1 MAAKKKPKK
10 KISTKKVKQLI
21 LGIVGMPASGKT
33 VVSEYLAK
41 KPKATRIHLG
51 EFIWD
56 FLKRRGIKPTEET
69 GIMASLFIWAE
80 YGDIPVA
87 SWALKKVRV
96 ARGKKIIIIDAL
108 RTMEE
113 ARIFKSKF
121 GDNFYLIAVLAG
133 PTVRFGRE
141 KARARFGKLSKLDF
155 RMRDREELRVGVGDL
170 IANSDYYI
178 DANKGIADVKK
189 QTDKI
194 LKQLSRSAGIRS
206 R

>member
-1 MAAKKKPKK
+1 MA
-10 KISTKKVKQLI
+10 TKQII

-33 VVSEYLAK
+33 IIAEHLAK
-41 KPKATRIHLG
+41 KPKAARIHLG
-51 EFIWD
+51 EFIWQ

-69 GIMASLFIWAE
+69 GIMASLFLWTE

-87 SWALKKVRV
+87 SWALRKIRAAK
-96 ARGKKIIIIDAL
+96 GKKIIVIDAL

-133 PTVRFGRE
+133 PKIRFERE
-141 KARARFGKLSKLDF
+141 AKRARFGKLSKLDF

-170 IANSDYYI
+170 IASADFYI
-178 DANKGIADVKK
+178 DSNKGMAETKK
-189 QTDKI
+189 QADTI
-194 LKQLSRSAGIRS
+194 LKKLK
-206 R
+206 